1 MRFEALTEEQK
12 KTVREAYE
20 NGDFETIDALFKK
33 AGVYTPGTCNGCPR
47 RKLVMLWIEWA
58 IAEKKV

>member
-20 NGDFETIDALFKK
+20 NGDFETIDRLFKL
-33 AGVYTPGTCNGCPR
+33 AGVYPPGVCTGCPR